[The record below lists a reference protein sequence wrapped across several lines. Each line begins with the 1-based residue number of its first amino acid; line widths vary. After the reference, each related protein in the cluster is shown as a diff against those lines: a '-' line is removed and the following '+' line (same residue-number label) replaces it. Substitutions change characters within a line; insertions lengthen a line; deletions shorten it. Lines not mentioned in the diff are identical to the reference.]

1 MTLQELADALG
12 GEIRGHGK
20 AAFVFV
26 KRGSKAAELWP
37 HEDGSWWIDTWN
49 GLTYGWT
56 SLVVHKMWLLS
67 TAMAFGFH
75 DRGWSAFALW
85 QDHGASSWN
94 QRLSL

>member
-49 GLTYGWT
+49 GDDPRSHNGVLNPVEWIN
-56 SLVVHKMWLLS
+56 
-67 TAMAFGFH
+67 
-75 DRGWSAFALW
+75 LW
-85 QDHGASSWN
+85 MDESGGA
-94 QRLSL
+94 